1 MKLSESTVEILKNF
15 ATINQGLIVKPG
27 KVLRSLSNNRAIMAE
42 AQIEEEFESEFGIYD
57 LNKTLGL
64 LSMTKGTTPDIKI
77 EKEFLTFS
85 GLGKIR
91 QRHTA
96 INMIF
101 GHDRVGKTITI
112 PSFDVNFVLTQ
123 EIHNWI
129 FSVASILKC
138 PNIVVRSGEYEQ
150 RLCGRPIELAAMDVK
165 GLIVDDASIT
175 VAGTVDIEFT
185 AVLKIENLKI
195 ISGAYDVGINKGGVT
210 KFTHKDKKV
219 VYWISLEQT
228 SSKFEGSK

>member
-15 ATINQGLIVKPG
+15 STINQGLIVKPG
-27 KVLRSLSNNRAIMAE
+27 KVLRTLSNNRAIMAE
-42 AQIEEEFESEFGIYD
+42 AQIDEEFESEFGIYD

-64 LSMTKGTTPDIKI
+64 LSMTKGVTPEIKI

-91 QRHTA
+91 QRFTA
-96 INMIF
+96 INLIF
-101 GHDRVGKTITI
+101 GHDRVGKTINIST
-112 PSFDVNFVLTQ
+112 FDVNFVLTP

-138 PNIVVRSGEYEQ
+138 PEIIIRSGEYDPKTDS
-150 RLCGRPIELAAMDVK
+150 RPLELAALDVK
-165 GLIVDDASIT
+165 GLIVDDASVTI
-175 VAGTVDIEFT
+175 AGVNTLEFT

-195 ISGAYDVGINKGGVT
+195 LSGAYDVFISRNGIS
-210 KFTHKDKKV
+210 KFIHKDKKIL
-219 VYWISLEQT
+219 YWISLEKT
-228 SSKFEGSK
+228 SKFEGK